1 MRNKIAKQL
10 RKLAA
15 EDAVHADHTP
25 LQYLLRRLPTLRPG
39 EKAGGTTNKRNYT
52 VALRGLR
59 MSVAVSETPA
69 EVLQRVTK
77 SFARRFKSKYK
88 KLNRVQRAAFNH
100 S

>member
-15 EDAVHADHTP
+15 EDAVHADLRP
-25 LQYLLRRLPTLRPG
+25 LQHRISRLPTIRPG
-39 EKAGGTTNKRNYT
+39 ESAGRTTNKRNYT
-52 VALRGLR
+52 VTLRGLR
-59 MSVAVSETPA
+59 MSATIDETPA

-77 SFARRFKSKYK
+77 SLARRAKSKYK
-88 KLNRVQRAAFNH
+88 KLNRIQRAAFNH